1 MMLALIEIYEDKRIN
16 KFIVLK
22 NQGLSKVPVNDWV
35 YDYLIIIIYNFRIKI
50 TKLLLFSHQNDL
62 IVGNIRSEWNPTKSR
77 KYVV

>member
-62 IVGNIRSEWNPTKSR
+62 IVGNIRSE
-77 KYVV
+77 

>member
-1 MMLALIEIYEDKRIN
+1 MLALIEIYEDKRIN

-35 YDYLIIIIYNFRIKI
+35 YDYLMIIIYNFRIKI

-62 IVGNIRSEWNPTKSR
+62 IVGNIIS
-77 KYVV
+77 

>member
-1 MMLALIEIYEDKRIN
+1 MLALIEIYEDKRIN

-35 YDYLIIIIYNFRIKI
+35 YDYLIIIIYNFPIKI

-62 IVGNIRSEWNPTKSR
+62 IVGNIRSE
-77 KYVV
+77 